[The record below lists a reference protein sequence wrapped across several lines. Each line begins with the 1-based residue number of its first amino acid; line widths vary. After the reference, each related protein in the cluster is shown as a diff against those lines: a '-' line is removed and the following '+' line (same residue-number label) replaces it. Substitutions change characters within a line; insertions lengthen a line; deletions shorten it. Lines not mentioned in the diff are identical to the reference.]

1 MSFPER
7 RGRAHGDDG
16 RARRGASVAEG
27 CGGAGWR
34 TSGEMDVGRGQGDD
48 GVSYRCRWKSMN
60 NHRGSCMTS
69 TPMGDGGSPAR
80 ERSHRQPPPSLGA
93 KRRGRPPTFRRSR
106 SGASRRRPLAG
117 RSERWG
123 TDDRSGPSPGWASVG
138 VEVMREKRTSI
149 IAPSIHRAP
158 RAASG
163 PAADQVA
170 RRAPRPNGWPLGAA
184 TARSGDA
191 TTIMGRSRRAP
202 RARGLLGEALDDHRE
217 VWRQAGAFEDG
228 PRRALAFGLRG

>member
-1 MSFPER
+1 
-7 RGRAHGDDG
+7 
-16 RARRGASVAEG
+16 
-27 CGGAGWR
+27 
-34 TSGEMDVGRGQGDD
+34 MDVGRGQGDD

-80 ERSHRQPPPSLGA
+80 ERSHRQPPTARIVPPGADGGSRPNDSAETWAVAPSASL
-93 KRRGRPPTFRRSR
+93 RGR
-106 SGASRRRPLAG
+106 A
-117 RSERWG
+117 G